1 MSVTSS
7 STATISLATALMS
20 QPASKMNT
28 SRAVC
33 LSGSAFDH
41 VRGKTRFA
49 FELGEKSLKNIDR
62 PVRLYAVR
70 QSAATASTFFD
81 TGATDPLAL
90 PDKPSVAVL
99 PHVDEFGGIGLC

>member
-1 MSVTSS
+1 
-7 STATISLATALMS
+7 
-20 QPASKMNT
+20 MNT
-28 SRAVC
+28 SRVVC